1 MSIRPAA
8 RAAVCTTAAAV
19 TLLLAGIA
27 ALAGAPAADAHG
39 SANLIAFVQSGV
51 LKAYDP
57 EDGHITVV
65 ARGAAG
71 DVAVSPDAKRIAWIA
86 RDGSLHVIGADGKG
100 DRRIAKGPL
109 RSPLWRSADE
119 LGAVRPALG
128 LAVDAVAFTIKDG
141 KERSIA
147 KGVASQVFPFGA
159 DLVAKPAPGC
169 ATNDLYLGGKQL
181 AKTPLDSEVP
191 LDTGA
196 DIGIVAVARTQKSSF
211 QCAPDDVPVPTALR
225 VFETTGKSRVV
236 VRLGTIPAN
245 RPADAALSPAGTELA
260 YVTPRGDLAVRAFLT
275 RKDRIVARGGVSAVD
290 W

>member
-1 MSIRPAA
+1 MTC
-8 RAAVCTTAAAV
+8 RAAA
-19 TLLLAGIA
+19 LLLAGIA
-27 ALAGAPAADAHG
+27 ALAAPSAVQAHG
-39 SANLIAFVQSGV
+39 SANLIAYVQGGV
-51 LKAYDP
+51 VKAYDP
-57 EDGHITVV
+57 EDGHVTVV
-65 ARGAAG
+65 ARGARG

-86 RDGSLHVIGADGKG
+86 KDGSLHVVGADGKG
-100 DRRIAKGPL
+100 DRRIATGPL
-109 RSPLWRSADE
+109 ASPLWRSAGE
-119 LGAVRPALG
+119 LGATRPG
-128 LAVDAVAFTIKDG
+128 RGPAVDAVAIAVADG
-141 KERSIA
+141 KERTVA

-169 ATNDLYLGGKQL
+169 ATNDLYLGSKPL
-181 AKTPLDSEVP
+181 ARTPLDSEVP

-196 DIGIVAVARTQKSSF
+196 DIGIVAVARTQTSSF

-245 RPADAALSPAGTELA
+245 RTADAALSPAGTELA